1 MKPKTK
7 AAIIGWLGAWVI
19 RCFAVTWRVRVIGQ
33 VEIGPRIYAMLHG
46 NLLLPAFRMRKT
58 GAVVMISRHGDG
70 EMIAQ
75 AIERIGYPTVR
86 GSSTRGAASAVREMV
101 REHQDRPWVVTPD
114 GPKGPRGAVKEG
126 LIRLAQ
132 ESGRPITTLVGAAKP
147 ATRFA
152 SWDRFTLPWPFAR
165 VVVHFGVP
173 LPVPADLDDQGRQAL
188 ARELERRLADNEK
201 EAETALLNW

>member
-1 MKPKTK
+1 M
-7 AAIIGWLGAWVI
+7 
-19 RCFAVTWRVRVIGQ
+19 
-33 VEIGPRIYAMLHG
+33 
-46 NLLLPAFRMRKT
+46 N
-58 GAVVMISRHGDG
+58 
-70 EMIAQ
+70 IAQFFQAEHCPQ